1 MGKYD
6 NYASG
11 PSGFGTGGAVLTP
24 GNDDIA
30 GEPKAVVCLTA
41 GNLTIVPEVNADSA
55 ALAFVGVPAGFV
67 PPFRVRR
74 LTAATAT
81 VASVLD

>member
-6 NYASG
+6 NFAAS
-11 PSGFGTGGAVLTP
+11 PDGFGIKGAVLTP
-24 GNDDIA
+24 GESDIA
-30 GEPKAVVCLTA
+30 GEPKAVVCLTS
-41 GNLTIVPEVNADSA
+41 GNLTIVPEDNADDQT
-55 ALAFVGVPAGFV
+55 LAFVGVAAGFI
-67 PPFRVRR
+67 PPYRVRR